1 MHPKMPG
8 RVPNEGIDGQ
18 MKRDKFLRLLQK
30 FSLQM
35 GGNSWET
42 GKLLLAAVIAIAIA
56 LVWEVAEA
64 TPKDGNINSSICS
77 HQNDE
82 EYGFEV

>member
-8 RVPNEGIDGQ
+8 RVPEGIDGQ
-18 MKRDKFLRLLQK
+18 MKRGRFLRLLPK
-30 FSLQM
+30 FSLQT

-42 GKLLLAAVIAIAIA
+42 GKLLLAAVIATAMV

-64 TPKDGNINSSICS
+64 TLKDGNINSSTSS
-77 HQNDE
+77 HQNDG
-82 EYGFEV
+82 EYGSAV